1 MFKKSVLGVVLII
14 LSLLNFGSYAQEV
27 DNSSDGLFS
36 QARIAAFDRKD
47 YPKAISL
54 VKKALLQSPNYT
66 DLSVFLGRLYTWTD
80 QVDSARFVFE
90 GLESRKVTD
99 EDFYVAYGS
108 FLYWNDM
115 TEKAIQITE
124 TGLEL
129 HPKSEDLLLLIAK
142 ISYSNSNYIEADKSV
157 RALLLINPQNAEAR
171 ALSARIKDFVDKNAI
186 GINYSFTHF
195 DRQFAD
201 NWHIT
206 SLSYRRTTGIGS
218 VIVKANYANKFASD
232 GLQFELES
240 YPRISKL
247 FYMYV
252 GLGYSGDVGIFPK
265 YRSGASLYANLPSSF
280 EAEVGFRQLHFSE
293 SLWMFTGSVG
303 KYYKNFWFNFRTYIT
318 PSDKNISH
326 SYTGTMRY
334 YTKGAND
341 YFGFQAGTGI
351 SPEESRNNLLELTT
365 YKLKTFKVGLD
376 YNFSIQRK
384 HLFNI
389 SGTYFNQEYRPNV
402 KGNQFDISLGYSK
415 VF

>member
-142 ISYSNSNYIEADKSV
+142 ISYSNSNYVEADKSV

>member
-1 MFKKSVLGVVLII
+1 M
-14 LSLLNFGSYAQEV
+14 
-27 DNSSDGLFS
+27 
-36 QARIAAFDRKD
+36 
-47 YPKAISL
+47 
-54 VKKALLQSPNYT
+54 
-66 DLSVFLGRLYTWTD
+66 
-80 QVDSARFVFE
+80 
-90 GLESRKVTD
+90 
-99 EDFYVAYGS
+99 
-108 FLYWNDM
+108 
-115 TEKAIQITE
+115 
-124 TGLEL
+124 
-129 HPKSEDLLLLIAK
+129 LIAK
-142 ISYSNSNYIEADKSV
+142 ISYSNSNYVEADKSV

-376 YNFSIQRK
+376 YNFSIHRK